1 MILTG
6 DIMNRRVLTVF
17 SLFALASLALLIR
30 IGYINNSDSSV
41 RADSVKYSSYLINE
55 KRGYIYDV
63 NMRPMVNTKT
73 DYYIAAAPDSGS
85 RSILKERLTSD
96 EFLKI
101 ESNFTSGKPILL
113 KTDREIKAGSGIT
126 AFKAYERYSDSDPAQ
141 NLIGYLDSSGNGA
154 FGLEKIYNAFLSENS
169 GTIKAQ
175 FPVSAS
181 GISLSGEK
189 IRIKDDNYYSKAGIV
204 LTIDKNI
211 QSICENA
218 LRENKIE
225 TGCAVVLDVR
235 DNSITALATAPSI
248 DRSNLQKSVNDEN
261 SPFVNRA
268 LSAYSVGS
276 VFKPIVAAAALDS
289 GISENMTVGCDGKIS
304 VNSTVFN
311 CHKNDGHG
319 VLDMAGATAVSCNE
333 YYITLGLKTGA
344 DKIIDLASSLGL
356 GKEIKLADSLVCEG
370 GNVPDK
376 SEIDSAPAL
385 ANLSFGQGTLMA
397 SPLQIAGVYSA
408 FASSGIYRTPY
419 LIKCFTDENGA
430 VTAYYKNETQNRVIT
445 ESVCKKIQSMLE
457 LTVTDG
463 SGKNAKPEKNTAA
476 GKTATAQSGWYENGE
491 EVLHTWFAG
500 YFPAENPRY
509 AIVVMNEHGEY
520 SSTDCAP
527 AFKTIAD
534 GIYDIELQYAKKQ

>member
-6 DIMNRRVLTVF
+6 DIMTRRVLTVF
-17 SLFALASLALLIR
+17 LLFAAANLALLIR
-30 IGYINNSDSSV
+30 IGYINNSDYSV

-73 DYYIAAAPDSGS
+73 DYYIAAAPNSES
-85 RSILKERLTSD
+85 RNALKESLSAG

-101 ESNFTSGKPILL
+101 ENNFTSGKPILL
-113 KTDREIKAGSGIT
+113 KTDSELKTGSGIMS
-126 AFKAYERYSDSDPAQ
+126 FKSYERYSDSDPAQ
-141 NLIGYLDSSGNGA
+141 NLIGYLDSSENGA
-154 FGLEKIYNAFLSENS
+154 FGLEKIYDSFLNENS
-169 GTIKAQ
+169 GSLKVL

-181 GISLSGEK
+181 GVSLSGAQ
-189 IRIKDDNYYSKAGIV
+189 IRIKDDNYYSKAGVV
-204 LTIDKNI
+204 LTIDKNV

-218 LRENKIE
+218 LRDNNIT

-248 DRSNLQKSVNDEN
+248 DRNHLQKSMIDEN

-289 GISENMTVGCDGKIS
+289 GISENMTVECDGKIN
-304 VNSTVFN
+304 VNSRVFN

-333 YYITLGLKTGA
+333 YYITLGLETGA
-344 DKIIDLASSLGL
+344 EKIIDLASSLGL
-356 GKEIKLADSLVCEG
+356 GKEINLADSLICEG
-370 GNVPDK
+370 GNLPDK

-397 SPLQIAGVYSA
+397 SPLQIAGVYSV

-430 VTAYYKNETQNRVIT
+430 VTKYYKNETKNRVIT

-509 AIVVMNEHGEY
+509 IIVVMNEHGKY

-534 GIYDIELQYAKKQ
+534 GIYDTELQYAKKQ

>member
-6 DIMNRRVLTVF
+6 DNMNRRIITVF
-17 SLFALASLALLIR
+17 SLFAAASLALLIR
-30 IGYINNSDSSV
+30 IGCINNSGYSV
-41 RADSVKYSSYLINE
+41 KADSVKYSQYLINE

-73 DYYIAAAPDSGS
+73 DYYTAAQPDSQS
-85 RSILKERLTSD
+85 RNILKNNLTAD

-101 ESNFTSGKPILL
+101 ENNFTSGKPILL
-113 KTDREIKAGSGIT
+113 KTHEKIKAGSDILS
-126 AFKAYERYSDSDPAQ
+126 FEAYERYSDSDCAQ

-154 FGLEKIYNAFLSENS
+154 FGLEKTYNSFLNENS
-169 GTIKAQ
+169 AYLRVL

-181 GISLSGEK
+181 GAALSGEIIK
-189 IRIKDDNYYSKAGIV
+189 IEDENYYSKAGV
-204 LTIDKNI
+204 ALTIDKNI

-218 LRENKIE
+218 LKDNEIL
-225 TGCAVVLDVR
+225 TGCAVVLNVS
-235 DNSITALATAPSI
+235 DNAVTALATAPSI
-248 DRSNLQKSVNDEN
+248 DRNNLQKSVNDAD

-268 LSAYSVGS
+268 LSAYAVGS
-276 VFKPIVAAAALDS
+276 VFKPVVAAAALDS
-289 GISENMTVGCDGKIS
+289 GISENLTVECDGAIS

-311 CHKNDGHG
+311 CHKSDGHG
-319 VLDMAGATAVSCNE
+319 ILGMAEATAVSCNE
-333 YYITLGLKTGA
+333 YYITLGLATGA
-344 DKIIDLASSLGL
+344 KKIISLASSLGL
-356 GKEIKLADSLVCEG
+356 GKEIKLADGFECESG
-370 GNVPDK
+370 VVANEN
-376 SEIDSAPAL
+376 EIDSSPAL

-397 SPLQIAGVYSA
+397 SPLQIAAVYSA
-408 FASSGIYRTPY
+408 FASSGIYKTPY
-419 LIKCFTDENGA
+419 LIKCFTDKDGA
-430 VTAYYKNETQNRVIT
+430 VTSYYKNETADRVMT
-445 ESVCKKIQSMLE
+445 ESVCSKIQSMLE
-457 LTVTDG
+457 LTVTEG

-509 AIVVMNEHGEY
+509 VIVVMNEHGKY

-534 GIYDIELQYAKKQ
+534 GIYNTEMEYAKKQ

>member
-6 DIMNRRVLTVF
+6 DIMTRRVLTVF
-17 SLFALASLALLIR
+17 LLFAAANLALLIR
-30 IGYINNSDSSV
+30 IGYINNSDYSV

-73 DYYIAAAPDSGS
+73 DYYIAAAPNSES
-85 RSILKERLTSD
+85 RNALKESLSAG

-101 ESNFTSGKPILL
+101 ENNFTSGKPILL
-113 KTDREIKAGSGIT
+113 KTDSELKTGSGIMS
-126 AFKAYERYSDSDPAQ
+126 FKSYERYSDSDPAQ

-154 FGLEKIYNAFLSENS
+154 FGLEKIYDSFLNENS
-169 GTIKAQ
+169 GSLKVL

-181 GISLSGEK
+181 GVSLSGAQ
-189 IRIKDDNYYSKAGIV
+189 IRIKDDNYYSKAGVV
-204 LTIDKNI
+204 LTIDKNV

-218 LRENKIE
+218 LRDNNIT

-248 DRSNLQKSVNDEN
+248 DRNHLQKSMIDEN

-289 GISENMTVGCDGKIS
+289 GISENMTVECDGKIN
-304 VNSTVFN
+304 VNSRVFN

-333 YYITLGLKTGA
+333 YYITLGLETGA
-344 DKIIDLASSLGL
+344 EKIIDLASSLGL
-356 GKEIKLADSLVCEG
+356 GKEINLADSLICEG
-370 GNVPDK
+370 GNLPDK

-430 VTAYYKNETQNRVIT
+430 VTKYYKNETKNRVIT

-509 AIVVMNEHGEY
+509 IIVVMNEHGKY

-534 GIYDIELQYAKKQ
+534 GIYDTELQYAKKQ